1 MRIVVPYA
9 PGGGVDIIAR
19 AIGQELTKRLNLVL
33 LLVTFVLLEPRH
45 HEPRLRQESDGDDR
59 PDLLPDR
66 PVSPHPNWVT
76 DEGLARIDAEI
87 ARLAAALAQAREDKQ
102 VQASIARDLRYW
114 TQRRATAEV
123 IPAPAD
129 PVTAGFGATVT
140 IERDDGRRQTYRIV
154 GEDEADPAKGALS
167 YVSPLARA
175 LTGKR
180 AGDVVGLGK
189 GEVEIIAI
197 G

>member
-1 MRIVVPYA
+1 MS
-9 PGGGVDIIAR
+9 R
-19 AIGQELTKRLNLVL
+19 AFIK
-33 LLVTFVLLEPRH
+33 
-45 HEPRLRQESDGDDR
+45 ESDGDDR

-76 DEGLARIDAEI
+76 QAGLAQIDAAIATLAVAETI
-87 ARLAAALAQAREDKQ
+87 ARGREDKQ
-102 VQASIARDLRYW
+102 AQASIARDLRYW

-129 PVTAGFGATVT
+129 PTTAGFGATVT

-154 GEDEADPAKGALS
+154 GEDEADPAKGTLS
-167 YVSPLARA
+167 YVSPLART

-180 AGDVVGLGK
+180 AGDVVSLGK
-189 GEVEIIAI
+189 GEVEIVAI